1 MMEQGGTEK
10 VGGNPKKS
18 TWNHYVQWTLS
29 SGHCTQHRYF
39 LFWKIWQK
47 YDSVQSE
54 TYYTIVATLLLLPCL
69 FYLPWYQVVSLCFQ
83 DILCLWVAISK
94 LYILLGKLLC
104 SIERKI
110 PGMVQRRVL
119 LNLLQFSIISQYHS
133 QKYHSP
139 QYHNII
145 LHNITI
151 SFFSMPPV
159 HCFHIKFKKTIFV
172 RSVSLLKMRKLPKD
186 NLTCPKVNIN
196 FNKK

>member
-1 MMEQGGTEK
+1 MANLWWSGGR
-10 VGGNPKKS
+10 GGGWKS
-18 TWNHYVQWTLS
+18 GRKSQNIHLKPLCPLDTVHNIDTS
-29 SGHCTQHRYF
+29 CSE
-39 LFWKIWQK
+39 K
-47 YDSVQSE
+47 YDKKNDSVRSE
-54 TYYTIVATLLLLPCL
+54 TYYTIVPTLLLQPCL
-69 FYLPWYQVVSLCFQ
+69 YDLPWYQLVSLCFQ

-133 QKYHSP
+133 QKYH
-139 QYHNII
+139 NII

-159 HCFHIKFKKTIFV
+159 HCFHIK
-172 RSVSLLKMRKLPKD
+172 
-186 NLTCPKVNIN
+186 
-196 FNKK
+196 

>member
-18 TWNHYVQWTLS
+18 TWNHYVYWTLS
-29 SGHCTQHRYF
+29 TGHCTQHRYF

-47 YDSVQSE
+47 NDSVQSE
-54 TYYTIVATLLLLPCL
+54 TYYTIVPTLLLQPCL
-69 FYLPWYQVVSLCFQ
+69 YDLPWYQLVSLCFQ

-133 QKYHSP
+133 QKYH
-139 QYHNII
+139 NII

-151 SFFSMPPV
+151 SFSTISQYHSSQCHQFIVFISSKKKHLREVCFS
-159 HCFHIKFKKTIFV
+159 FENEKTAK
-172 RSVSLLKMRKLPKD
+172 R
-186 NLTCPKVNIN
+186 
-196 FNKK
+196 